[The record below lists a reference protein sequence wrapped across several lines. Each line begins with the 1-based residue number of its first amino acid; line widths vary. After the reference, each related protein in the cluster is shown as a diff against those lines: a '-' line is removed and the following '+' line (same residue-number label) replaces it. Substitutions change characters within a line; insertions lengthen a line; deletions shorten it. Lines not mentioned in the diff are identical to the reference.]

1 MPPSTSNVQSAD
13 IYDFL
18 QAQRLEQ
25 LQRVAESTNMP
36 TNADTPRSLVRRYEV
51 CIIPFSASKPKKLRE
66 IKSGGIIVITR

>member
-1 MPPSTSNVQSAD
+1 MPPSTSNTRNAD

-25 LQRVAESTNMP
+25 LQRVADPANMP
-36 TNADTPRSLVRRYEV
+36 TSADTPRSLVRRYEV

-66 IKSGGIIVITR
+66 IKSAGIIAIAR